1 MTKLKFNLSFN
12 NNTTNE
18 KIFTISSEMTKK
30 TKKFEKKKIFHSILN
45 ENSKN
50 RSLSFSSTL
59 SSFDKLHR
67 ITRLKNVIDFDIAKR
82 KNVMY
87 SNLSNSKRINS
98 LLKKFQNQT
107 IKNNNNVK
115 FQLKTNL
122 NYNFENSDE
131 KKKKKFQT
139 FSQFNIL
146 SSFFTKRKRKNE
158 KMRLNKRVII
168 N

>member
-1 MTKLKFNLSFN
+1 MTKLKLNSSFN

-18 KIFTISSEMTKK
+18 KIFTTLSEMTKK
-30 TKKFEKKKIFHSILN
+30 AKEIRKKKIFHSILN
-45 ENSKN
+45 ESSKN

-107 IKNNNNVK
+107 MRNNNNVK

-122 NYNFENSDE
+122 NYNFENSNE
-131 KKKKKFQT
+131 KKKKNSNAFAIQHFEFIFHKT
-139 FSQFNIL
+139 
-146 SSFFTKRKRKNE
+146 
-158 KMRLNKRVII
+158 
-168 N
+168 